1 MHGLVVTEMQDL
13 QLGLVKAHTIGL
25 NPHVQVNPTGV
36 FLKGKL
42 LLTENGLGFNLT

>member
-1 MHGLVVTEMQDL
+1 MQHSA
-13 QLGLVKAHTIGL
+13 LGLVKAHTIGL